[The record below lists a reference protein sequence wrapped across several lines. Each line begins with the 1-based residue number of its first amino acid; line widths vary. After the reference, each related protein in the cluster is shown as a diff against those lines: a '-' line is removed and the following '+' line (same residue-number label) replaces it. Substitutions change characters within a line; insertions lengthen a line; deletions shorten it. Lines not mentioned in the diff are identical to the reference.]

1 MNLSPS
7 ATQLFRILVNEIG
20 TGRFDPDKPHTFMGY
35 GEALELMDLPNTAP
49 RGRTDG
55 ETLQENGM
63 QNLAVS
69 LFRHPAKPPAITALL
84 VSKHHAGSRQPNL
97 PGGGFFRAC
106 KRADEDW
113 SWWLGEAR
121 KAVSFDWSQYL
132 PPPANPGPKSAWDSL
147 TRSLVEKAG
156 YSNGWENVHSSSS
169 DEVVMTSAR
178 HDAEAR
184 VRPSLTTVGDFEV
197 SFPEGPAAGEIGISF
212 PATETSSGKFVVGG
226 LGPLGSLLRRAAE
239 LAMSLPNHAAE
250 LFAEEVSKIEAN
262 PPPSTEILRLA
273 KQRVGQTLFRQ
284 ALIEYWGGACAVTGL
299 DVPELLRASHA
310 KPWAKCDTDQERLD
324 VFNGF
329 LLAPHLDALFDQG
342 LVTFSNSGEAI
353 VSPRLS
359 GTQRTLLGLEAE
371 SAFTLRWISPSHL
384 PYLEW
389 HRSQVFHG

>member
-7 ATQLFRILVNEIG
+7 ATQLLRILVDEIG
-20 TGRFDPDKPHTFMGY
+20 TDRFDPDKPDTFMGY
-35 GEALELMDLPNTAP
+35 GEALERMDLPDTAP

-84 VSKHHAGSRQPNL
+84 VSKHRTGSRPPNL

-113 SWWLGEAR
+113 SWWLDEAR
-121 KAVSFDWSQYL
+121 KAINFDWSQYL
-132 PPPANPGPKSAWDSL
+132 PPLAKAEPKSGWDSL

-156 YSNGWENVHSSSS
+156 YSNGWENVLSSSS

-184 VRPSLTTVGDFEV
+184 VRPSLTTVGVFEV
-197 SFPEGPAAGEIGISF
+197 SFPKGPAADEIGISF
-212 PATETSSGKFVVGG
+212 PDTEKSSGMFVVEG

-239 LAMSLPNHAAE
+239 LAMSLPNHAAD

-262 PPPSTEILRLA
+262 PPSTTETVRLA
-273 KQRVGQTLFRQ
+273 KQRIGQALFRQ
-284 ALIEYWGGACAVTGL
+284 ALMDYWGGACAVTGL

-310 KPWAKCDTDQERLD
+310 KPWAKCDTDHERLD

-342 LVTFSNSGEAI
+342 LVTFSDSGEAI
-353 VSPRLS
+353 VSPRLTS
-359 GTQRTLLGLEAE
+359 AQRALLGLEVE
-371 SAFTLRWISPSHL
+371 STFTLRWISPLHR
-384 PYLEW
+384 PYLKW
-389 HRSQVFHG
+389 HRSQMFHA